1 MSTARPWTLVAAIT
15 LLIYTQL
22 RDLLTVVLGGLPAGA
37 EIIPPVVVFLA
48 YVIGLLSI
56 VAGYGLWTMRRWAVI
71 LTIVLMSIGLLSAA
85 PGLAFAPTR
94 ELQVAALIGVVSSL
108 VIIILLLLPASR
120 QAFRTQQAQPA

>member
-22 RDLLTVVLGGLPAGA
+22 RDLLTFVLGGLPGAA
-37 EIIPPVVVFLA
+37 EIIPPVVIFLA

-56 VAGYGLWTMRRWAVI
+56 VASYGLWTMRRWAMI

-85 PGLAFAPTR
+85 PGLTAAPTR

-120 QAFRTQQAQPA
+120 QAFRSQQTQLA